1 MVWNDRLL
9 EDPYIPYAN
18 QDDRDAYDNW
28 QMYLAECQQ
37 LQLSSQ
43 NIDPAALPAPE
54 TGLPQQRDRH
64 AVEFFTQLL
73 QAQNVNENKDQPQEV
88 ETQAGVVAPRPTP

>member
-1 MVWNDRLL
+1 MGWNDRLL

-37 LQLSSQ
+37 MQLSSQ
-43 NIDPAALPAPE
+43 NVDPAALPAPE
-54 TGLPQQRDRH
+54 KELPQQRDRP

-73 QAQNVNENKDQPQEV
+73 KTQNANENKDQSQES
-88 ETQAGVVAPRPTP
+88 ETQEDSARPQT

>member
-1 MVWNDRLL
+1 MGWNDRLL

-37 LQLSSQ
+37 MQLSSQ
-43 NIDPAALPAPE
+43 NVDPAALPAPE
-54 TGLPQQRDRH
+54 TELPQQRDRP

-73 QAQNVNENKDQPQEV
+73 KAHNANENKDQSQES
-88 ETQAGVVAPRPTP
+88 ETQEDSARPQT